1 MVKGETKKTALVT
14 GGNRGIGLATARA
27 LVGLDVRVFI
37 GARNI
42 NEGRKAARDI
52 GAEVV
57 RLDLTDDDSLV
68 EAVETIGSVD
78 ILINNAGVLPTGS
91 LFDDPD
97 DFKLALSVMVEGPY
111 RLMQLITSDMVSND
125 YGRIVNV
132 SSGWGAFSDGLE
144 MAGHYGVAKA
154 ALNALTKVSAKS
166 LPVSVKVNSA
176 CPGWVKTRMGGE
188 SATRSPAKGAETIVW
203 LATLGD
209 NGPTGK
215 FFRDRV
221 ELDW

>member
-14 GGNRGIGLATARA
+14 GGNWGIGLATARA

-97 DFKLALSVMVEGPY
+97 DFKPALSVMVEGPY

-144 MAGHYGVAKA
+144 MAGHYGVARR
-154 ALNALTKVSAKS
+154 
-166 LPVSVKVNSA
+166 P
-176 CPGWVKTRMGGE
+176 
-188 SATRSPAKGAETIVW
+188 
-203 LATLGD
+203 
-209 NGPTGK
+209 
-215 FFRDRV
+215 
-221 ELDW
+221 